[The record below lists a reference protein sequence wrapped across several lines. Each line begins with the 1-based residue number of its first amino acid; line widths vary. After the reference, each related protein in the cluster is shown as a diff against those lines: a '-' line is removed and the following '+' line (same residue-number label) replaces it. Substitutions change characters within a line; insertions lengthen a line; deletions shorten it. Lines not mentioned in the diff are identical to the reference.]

1 MKLKKIAAAIMWLP
15 GFEPEDNAPIA
26 TIVLQG
32 QGPVVPQREAEIILF
47 PKALATE
54 VATIKAVWPRL
65 DAVTFSGLSGSVTKF
80 EANIAAI
87 ECLRKLESEK
97 RQATT
102 EDREVLN
109 RYTGWGGIPQA
120 FNDDQKEQ
128 AWVARAERLKALLSE
143 DEYQS
148 AEASTPNAHYTALEV
163 IEATWRMVERLGFKG
178 GRIIEP
184 SAGAGY
190 FLGAMPQ
197 EIARQSTVTA
207 IELDQLSA
215 RILKV
220 LYGDFGVN
228 VIQSG
233 FEAAKLPDEFYDL
246 AISNV
251 PFGNYQ
257 VPELRN
263 VPYANFLIH
272 DYFFAKA
279 MEVVRP
285 GGLVVFITSS
295 GTLDKC
301 DDKVRQYLGSKANL
315 VAAVRPAQYRFQ
327 ENRQHRSDDRHT
339 GAAKTAGRT

>member
-1 MKLKKIAAAIMWLP
+1 MKLKTIAAAIMWLP

-26 TIVLQG
+26 PVAPVAPIVLRGRGRG
-32 QGPVVPQREAEIILF
+32 QESVVPQREAEIIRF
-47 PKALATE
+47 PKALAAE
-54 VATIKAVWPRL
+54 VATIKTVWPRL

-120 FNDDQKEQ
+120 FNDDQKEPS
-128 AWVARAERLKALLSE
+128 WVDRAERLKALLSE

-215 RILKV
+215 RILKA

-263 VPYANFLIH
+263 VSYANFLILLLLCES
-272 DYFFAKA
+272 D
-279 MEVVRP
+279 
-285 GGLVVFITSS
+285 
-295 GTLDKC
+295 
-301 DDKVRQYLGSKANL
+301 GSC
-315 VAAVRPAQYRFQ
+315 Q
-327 ENRQHRSDDRHT
+327 
-339 GAAKTAGRT
+339 AGRVGGVHHVLWDAGQV